1 VIRGR
6 RLAVVAL
13 VAPLLLAACSGG
25 GGGDDAATLTTLA
38 PAPPPVPQVTTTAPP
53 EDVQTFE
60 VFSNKNPFTPL
71 AGDQT
76 GSGTGGT
83 GSGGT
88 GTGGTGGTGTGGT
101 GTGGTGGTGTG
112 GTTAP
117 DGTTGGVEPQRAQRV
132 ALLDVFT
139 EDGEVKAN
147 VRVNTT
153 VHKVKVGQEF
163 ADRYKVLSLDSASE
177 CGRFLFG
184 DDSFRL
190 CRGEQALK

>member
-1 VIRGR
+1 MTVVR
-6 RLAVVAL
+6 RLGAVAVVLAMAL
-13 VAPLLLAACSGG
+13 TACSGG
-25 GGGDDAATLTTLA
+25 GGGDDSATPTTLE
-38 PAPPPVPQVTTTAPP
+38 PVPLPPPEPATTTTVPG
-53 EDVQTFE
+53 DVQTFE

-71 AGDQT
+71 AGNQAGGGAT
-76 GSGTGGT
+76 GTTPTDGGT
-83 GSGGT
+83 GAGA
-88 GTGGTGGTGTGGT
+88 GTGTGGT
-101 GTGGTGGTGTG
+101 GTGGTAV
-112 GTTAP
+112 TTP

-139 EDGEVKAN
+139 EGGEVKAN

-153 VHKVKVGQEF
+153 VHKVGVGQEF
-163 ADRYKVLSLDSASE
+163 ADRYKVLSLDRAGE